1 MHLYTETHILVVEDQ
16 PDLLAN
22 LCASL
27 RDEGYIVEGA
37 ADGELG
43 LQLALNHHYDL
54 IVLDMMLP
62 SLNGAAVLKRLR
74 RQRQTPVIFLTAMDN
89 IDSKMACFDN
99 GADDYLTKPFHIREL
114 KARIQKLLQ
123 TARERKPS
131 EIHFPEFTIDT
142 VKRQILVDQ
151 APLAITHRE
160 YAIME
165 FMALHRG
172 RIVTRDAIYELFF
185 DENDDASSNV
195 LDVYISNLRKKL
207 GKDTIKTLR
216 GTGYCVP

>member
-27 RDEGYIVEGA
+27 RDEGYIVESA

-123 TARERKPS
+123 TARERKPN
-131 EIHFPEFTIDT
+131 EIHFPAFTIDT